1 MNDFNRQCL
10 GSVAARR
17 SPAVSVH
24 SAGACQVALPS
35 SGSSC
40 SAGWV
45 EAAAALSELG
55 TTYLFPGAEAFP
67 AAPAG
72 MFFGANTV
80 HSLAAQPLTL

>member
-10 GSVAARR
+10 GSVAARQ

-24 SAGACQVALPS
+24 CAGACQVALLR

-40 SAGWV
+40 SVGWV

-55 TTYLFPGAEAFP
+55 TTSLFPGAEAFP

-72 MFFGANTV
+72 MFCDASTV
-80 HSLAAQPLTL
+80 HSLAPRPLTP